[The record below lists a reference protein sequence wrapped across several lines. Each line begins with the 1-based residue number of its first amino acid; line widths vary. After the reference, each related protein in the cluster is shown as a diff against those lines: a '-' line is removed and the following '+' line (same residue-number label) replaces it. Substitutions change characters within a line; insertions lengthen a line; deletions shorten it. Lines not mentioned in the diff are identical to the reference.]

1 MSTPVIVDEVDG
13 GPAAETFPR
22 TGPLAVDWIAEVPEA
37 VLMRIPPAVS
47 YTHLT
52 LPTIYSV

>member
-1 MSTPVIVDEVDG
+1 MDINGGVYPNANGSPIWPAST
-13 GPAAETFPR
+13 F
-22 TGPLAVDWIAEVPEA
+22 TGPL
-37 VLMRIPPAVS
+37 AVS

>member
-1 MSTPVIVDEVDG
+1 MIIRNPTHIEDVEN
-13 GPAAETFPR
+13 F
-22 TGPLAVDWIAEVPEA
+22 L
-37 VLMRIPPAVS
+37 AVS